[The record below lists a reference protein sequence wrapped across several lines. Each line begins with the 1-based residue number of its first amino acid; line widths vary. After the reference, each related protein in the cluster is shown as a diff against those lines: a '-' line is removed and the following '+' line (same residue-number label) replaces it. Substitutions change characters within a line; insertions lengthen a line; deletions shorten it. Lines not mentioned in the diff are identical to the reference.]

1 MIAFFLYCL
10 SFIFYMISYGGK
22 RWRNNDTQ
30 THTKR
35 WSLVAFILAMAGFV
49 THITYFFTR
58 WIGSNQVPT
67 SNMYEFMAFMGLVIM
82 LVFIIMTAI
91 YRSWVLGLFTLPLT
105 IIILAYASVFPKEVQ
120 PLIPA
125 LKSIWLGIH
134 VTMAALGNAFFAIG
148 FIAGL
153 MYLLRVIDFK
163 GTTPKARRMERWL
176 ELMVYFIIIIIGFII
191 AIFAFR
197 GVGYEAEFLLEKVS
211 VDAKGKISTTEE
223 NIVYHL
229 PPIFKPYNSNDIE
242 IGTYFGLR
250 TALFETPSWMEGVNA
265 ARKWNT
271 IVWSLLTGSLLY
283 GLLRLMLR
291 RPVGSV
297 LHRVLR
303 KLDPEQLDEISY
315 RAIVIGFPVYTL
327 GALIFAMIWANIAWG
342 RFWGWDPKEVWA
354 LITWLFYS
362 AYLHLRL
369 SRSWQGMNAAWLSVI
384 GFIVVMFTLIGVNLI
399 IAGLHS
405 YSGVS

>member
-1 MIAFFLYCL
+1 
-10 SFIFYMISYGGK
+10 
-22 RWRNNDTQ
+22 
-30 THTKR
+30 
-35 WSLVAFILAMAGFV
+35 MAG
-49 THITYFFTR
+49 YTR
-58 WIGSNQVPT
+58 HYGC
-67 SNMYEFMAFMGLVIM
+67 A
-82 LVFIIMTAI
+82 
-91 YRSWVLGLFTLPLT
+91 R
-105 IIILAYASVFPKEVQ
+105 KR
-120 PLIPA
+120 
-125 LKSIWLGIH
+125 
-134 VTMAALGNAFFAIG
+134 FFAIG